1 MKALDEYVLMVPFVL
16 LPEKSFLFVWQC
28 CSFIEREQRTE
39 NIASIAL
46 RDDIK
51 ILIKTT
57 AISAKIWFFVE
68 K

>member
-16 LPEKSFLFVWQC
+16 LPEKSLFFWQC

-39 NIASIAL
+39 NIAAIAL

-51 ILIKTT
+51 ILIKTA
-57 AISAKIWFFVE
+57 AISAKIWFFV
-68 K
+68 